1 MDLSFQQKLEQALS
15 NPNQDWISL
24 YQRDLSN
31 NIPNNTKQS
40 YLRALE
46 ELTKAEEQD
55 KTDTIAKT
63 VGIRVGIFKI
73 AAKNGYEK
81 IIYQIQPKEV
91 NLNNISTAARNN
103 QDNVL
108 LFLLTKLNIKST
120 DKKMIIDYITRILQK
135 NNRQDLI
142 QKINGI

>member
-1 MDLSFQQKLEQALS
+1 MELSFRQKFEQALS
-15 NPNQDWISL
+15 SPNQDWISL
-24 YQRDLSN
+24 YKRDLSDK
-31 NIPNNTKQS
+31 IPNNPRQA
-40 YLRALE
+40 YLQALE

-63 VGIRVGIFKI
+63 IGIRVGIFRV

-91 NLNNISTAARNN
+91 NLNNISTAVRNN
-103 QDNVL
+103 QDDIL
-108 LFLLTKLNIKST
+108 LYLLDKLNVKPADRKT
-120 DKKMIIDYITRILQK
+120 VIDYTTSILQK

-142 QKINGI
+142 KIINK